1 MTKEEQAT
9 GMITKYMNLLR
20 IQQAEDRD
28 REIENQLCETK
39 AQLQALGIVVD
50 ELVIR

>member
-9 GMITKYMNLLR
+9 SMITKYMDLLR
-20 IQQAEDRD
+20 IKKAEDRD

-39 AQLQALGIVVD
+39 AVLEALGIVA
-50 ELVIR
+50 ENLIIR